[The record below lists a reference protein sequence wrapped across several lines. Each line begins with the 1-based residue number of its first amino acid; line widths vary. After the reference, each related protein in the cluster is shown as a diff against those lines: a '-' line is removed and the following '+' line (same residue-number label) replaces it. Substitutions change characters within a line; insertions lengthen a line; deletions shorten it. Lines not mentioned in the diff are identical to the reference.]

1 MISSRRPV
9 SPSQRRFRKY
19 VLRALG
25 RACPATLCRRA
36 DTDNSEQDTS
46 SQPKE
51 NMDTQYKGQRRESVV
66 RSSKPKEDV
75 LDSVK
80 QRSVNRCVLAGRIPV
95 KGKGSVAPLQL
106 HTEGFTNQD

>member
-9 SPSQRRFRKY
+9 SPPQRRFRKY

-66 RSSKPKEDV
+66 HSSKPKEDV

-80 QRSVNRCVLAGRIPV
+80 QRSVLAGRIAV
-95 KGKGSVAPLQL
+95 KGKGSVAPLQQ